1 VQKLFLEKVMNQ
13 LHLLFVR
20 NQLLRLLYIRTHK
33 AVVVEQMM
41 NQRRKPI
48 RARQRLLIH
57 QALLQRLR
65 IVTSQSLLHRKPML
79 VN

>member
-33 AVVVEQMM
+33 AVVEQMM

-65 IVTSQSLLHRKPML
+65 IMTSQSLLHRKPML

>member
-1 VQKLFLEKVMNQ
+1 VQKLFLEKVTNQ
-13 LHLLFVR
+13 LHLLFIR
-20 NQLLRLLYIRTHK
+20 NQLLHLLYTRTHK

-41 NQRRKPI
+41 NQKRKLI
-48 RARQRLLIH
+48 RARRRLLIH

-65 IVTSQSLLHRKPML
+65 IVISQLLLYLKPML

>member
-1 VQKLFLEKVMNQ
+1 VQKLFLEKVTNQ
-13 LHLLFVR
+13 LHLLFIR
-20 NQLLRLLYIRTHK
+20 NQLLRLLYTRTHK
-33 AVVVEQMM
+33 AVVVEQII

-48 RARQRLLIH
+48 RARRRLLIH

-65 IVTSQSLLHRKPML
+65 IVTSQSLLHLKPML

>member
-1 VQKLFLEKVMNQ
+1 MNQ

-20 NQLLRLLYIRTHK
+20 NQLLHLLYIRTHK
-33 AVVVEQMM
+33 AIVVEQMM

-48 RARQRLLIH
+48 RARQRLLIY

-65 IVTSQSLLHRKPML
+65 IVTSQSLLHHKPML